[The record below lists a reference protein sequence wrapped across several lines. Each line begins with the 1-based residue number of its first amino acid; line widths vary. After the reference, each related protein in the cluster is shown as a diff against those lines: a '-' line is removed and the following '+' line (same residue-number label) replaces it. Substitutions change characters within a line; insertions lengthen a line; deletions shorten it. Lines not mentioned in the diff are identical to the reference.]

1 MAEREIEV
9 ILPDG
14 MAQRVPAGTPV
25 VEVLCGP
32 ERQVPPELI
41 AARVNGKTVDLSR
54 PLTEDATLEA
64 IPWDDP
70 EGQRI
75 YHHST
80 THIMAQAVKAL
91 FPETKITIGP
101 AIEEGYYYDFDRKQP
116 FTPED
121 LERIEAKMRDII
133 AADYPV
139 HRMEWPRTH
148 VREYFQER
156 GEDYKI
162 ELLNEFEGDTFS
174 CYQQGEFI
182 DLCVG
187 PHVYSTGRIKA
198 IKLLKVAGA
207 YWRGDEHNQMLQRIY
222 GTSWPSEELLQ
233 RYLHKLEE
241 ARKRDHRVLGRQ
253 LDLFSLNETVG
264 PGLVL
269 WHPKGAMV
277 RHVIETFWR
286 EEHLRRGYQFAY
298 TPHIG
303 RIQLWETSGHLGWY
317 KENMFAAMEME
328 GQHYMAKPMNCPFH
342 IQIYQSKLRSY
353 RELPIRLF
361 EFGTV
366 YRYERGGALHGLL
379 RVRGLTQ
386 DDAHIFCR
394 PDQIKDEVAG
404 VLDLV
409 FYMMQSFGFEQYK
422 IDLSLRDPN
431 DRAKY
436 IGSDAVWEQAENAL
450 EETLQRMNLPYHR
463 ATGEA
468 SFYGPK
474 IDVKL
479 VDAIGREWQM
489 STIQLDFQLP
499 ERFDVT
505 YVAEDSQRR
514 RTVMIHRAVLG
525 AIERFFGILV
535 EHYAGA
541 FPVWLAPVQA
551 RVLTITDRQREYAAQ
566 VSDRLQAAGIRAE
579 ADLRNEKISYKI
591 REAQLEKIPYMLVV
605 GDREVSAGKVAV
617 RLRGGK
623 DLGPLPLDECVARIR
638 DEIDRKVL

>member
-1 MAEREIEV
+1 MVERDIV
-9 ILPDG
+9 ITLSDG
-14 MAQRVPAGTPV
+14 SERRVPMGTPV
-25 VEVLCGP
+25 VDVLCGP
-32 ERQVPPELI
+32 GQAVPADLI
-41 AARVNGKTVDLSR
+41 AARVNGKAVDLSC
-54 PLTEDATLEA
+54 PLTGDAKVEP

-101 AIEEGYYYDFDRKQP
+101 AIDDGFYYDFDRPQP

-121 LERIEAKMRDII
+121 LERIEVKMREII

-139 HRMEWPRTH
+139 YRYEWPREQ
-148 VREYFQER
+148 VREYFQQR
-156 GEDYKI
+156 GEDYKT
-162 ELLNEFEGDTFS
+162 ELLGEFEGDTFS

-187 PHVYSTGRIKA
+187 PHVPSTGRIKA

-222 GTSWPSEELLQ
+222 GTSWPSEAMLQ
-233 RYLHKLEE
+233 EYLHKQEE
-241 ARKRDHRVLGRQ
+241 ARKRDHRILGRQ
-253 LDLFSLNETVG
+253 LDLFSINEMVG

-277 RHVIETFWR
+277 RYVIESFWR
-286 EEHLRRGYQFAY
+286 EEHLHRGYELVY
-298 TPHIG
+298 TPHVG

-328 GQHYMAKPMNCPFH
+328 GQDYLVKPMNCPFH
-342 IQIYQSKLRSY
+342 IQVYQSKLRSY
-353 RELPIRLF
+353 RELPVRLF
-361 EFGTV
+361 ELGTV
-366 YRYERGGALHGLL
+366 YRYERGGVLHGLL

-394 PDQIKDEVAG
+394 ADQIKDEVEG

-409 FYMMQSFGFEQYK
+409 FFMMQCFGFEQYK
-422 IDLSLRDPN
+422 IDLSLRDPQ

-436 IGSDAVWEQAENAL
+436 IGSDDVWDQAEEAL
-450 EETLQRMNLPYHR
+450 ETTLQRMDLPYKR
-463 ATGEA
+463 AAGEA

-474 IDVKL
+474 IDIKL
-479 VDAIGREWQM
+479 VDAIGREWQVP
-489 STIQLDFQLP
+489 TIQLDFQLP
-499 ERFDVT
+499 ERFDLT
-505 YVAEDSQRR
+505 YMAEDGQRH
-514 RTVMIHRAVLG
+514 RTVMIHRAILG
-525 AIERFFGILV
+525 SVERFFGILI

-541 FPVWLAPVQA
+541 FPLWLAPVQA
-551 RVLTITDRQREYAAQ
+551 RVMTITDRQREYAMQ
-566 VSDRLQAAGIRAE
+566 VGDRLRRAGIRVE
-579 ADLRNEKISYKI
+579 TDLRNEKISYKI
-591 REAQLEKIPYMLVV
+591 REAQAEKIPYMLVV
-605 GDREVSAGKVAV
+605 GDREVAADTVAV
-617 RLRGGK
+617 RVRGGK
-623 DLGPLPLDECVARIR
+623 DLGPMPVDECLAKIR
-638 DEIDRKVL
+638 AETDRKV

>member
-1 MAEREIEV
+1 MSERDITV
-9 ILPDG
+9 ILPEES
-14 MAQRVPAGTPV
+14 ARRVPAGTPV

-32 ERQVPPELI
+32 ERQVPPDLI
-41 AARVNGKTVDLSR
+41 AARVNGQAVDLSR
-54 PLTEDATLEA
+54 PLTEDAKVEP
-64 IPWDDP
+64 IRFDDP
-70 EGQRI
+70 EGQKI

-101 AIEEGYYYDFDRKQP
+101 AVEDGFYYDFDRDQP

-121 LERIEAKMRDII
+121 LERIEAKMREII

-139 HRMEWPRTH
+139 HRMEWPREQ
-148 VREYFQER
+148 VREYFQQR
-156 GEDYKI
+156 REDYKV
-162 ELLNEFEGDTFS
+162 ELLDEFEGDVFS

-187 PHVYSTGRIKA
+187 PHVCSTGRIKA
-198 IKLLKVAGA
+198 VKLLKVAGA

-222 GTSWPSEELLQ
+222 GTSWPSEEMLQ
-233 RYLHKLEE
+233 AYLHKLEE

-253 LDLFSLNETVG
+253 LDLFSINEMVG

-269 WHPKGAMV
+269 WHPKGAMI
-277 RHVIETFWR
+277 RHAIETFWR
-286 EEHLRRGYQFAY
+286 EEHLRRGYQFVY
-298 TPHIG
+298 TPHVG

-328 GQHYMAKPMNCPFH
+328 GQDYMVKPMNCPFH
-342 IQIYQSKLRSY
+342 IQVYQSKLRSY
-353 RELPIRLF
+353 RELPVRLF
-361 EFGTV
+361 ELGTV
-366 YRYERGGALHGLL
+366 YRYERGGVLHGLL

-394 PDQIKDEVAG
+394 ADQIKDEVEG

-409 FYMMQSFGFEQYK
+409 FYMMRCFGFEQYK
-422 IDLSLRDPN
+422 IDLSLRDPK

-436 IGSDAVWEQAENAL
+436 IGSDEVWDQAEQAL
-450 EETLQRMNLPYHR
+450 EATLQRMELPYHR
-463 ATGEA
+463 AAGEA

-474 IDVKL
+474 IDIKL
-479 VDAIGREWQM
+479 VDAIGREWQVP
-489 STIQLDFQLP
+489 TIQLDFQLP
-499 ERFDVT
+499 ERFDLT
-505 YVAEDSQRR
+505 YMGEDGQRH

-525 AIERFFGILV
+525 SIERFFGILI

-551 RVLTITDRQREYAAQ
+551 RVMTITDRQREYATQ
-566 VSDRLQAAGIRAE
+566 VSTRLQAAGIRAE

-591 REAQLEKIPYMLVV
+591 REAQAEKIPYMLVV
-605 GDREVSAGKVAV
+605 GDREMAADKVAV

-623 DLGPLPLDECVARIR
+623 DLGPMPVDECLTRIR
-638 DEIDRKVL
+638 EEIDRKV

>member
-1 MAEREIEV
+1 MAEREITV
-9 ILPDG
+9 ILPDSSER
-14 MAQRVPAGTPV
+14 RVPAGTPV
-25 VEVLCGP
+25 VEVLVGLGQ
-32 ERQVPPELI
+32 QVPADLI
-41 AARVNGKTVDLSR
+41 AARVNGKAVDLSR
-54 PLTEDATLEA
+54 PLTDDAKLEP

-70 EGQRI
+70 EGQKI

-91 FPETKITIGP
+91 FPDTKITIGP
-101 AIEEGYYYDFDRKQP
+101 AIDEGFYYDFDRQQP

-121 LERIEAKMRDII
+121 LERIEAKMREII
-133 AADYPV
+133 AADYAV
-139 HRMEWPRTH
+139 HRMEWPRAQ
-148 VREYFQER
+148 VRAYFQQR
-156 GEDYKI
+156 GEDYKV
-162 ELLNEFEGDTFS
+162 ELLDEFEGDVFS

-187 PHVYSTGRIKA
+187 PHVHSTGRIKA

-222 GTSWPSEELLQ
+222 GTSWPSEEQLQ
-233 RYLHKLEE
+233 QHLHKLEE

-253 LDLFSLNETVG
+253 LDLFSINDTVG

-277 RHVIETFWR
+277 RHTIETFWR
-286 EEHLRRGYQFAY
+286 EEHLRRGYQFVY
-298 TPHIG
+298 TPHVG

-317 KENMFAAMEME
+317 KDNMFAAMDME
-328 GQHYMAKPMNCPFH
+328 GQDYMVKPMNCPFH
-342 IQIYQSKLRSY
+342 IQVYQSKLRSY
-353 RELPIRLF
+353 RELPVRLF
-361 EFGTV
+361 ELGTV
-366 YRYERGGALHGLL
+366 YRYERGGVLHGLL

-394 PDQIKDEVAG
+394 ADQIKDEVEG

-409 FYMMQSFGFEQYK
+409 FYMMRSFGFEAYK
-422 IDLSLRDPN
+422 IELSLRDPS

-436 IGSDAVWEQAENAL
+436 IGSDAVWDQAEDAL
-450 EETLQRMNLPYHR
+450 EGTLQRMELPYTR

-474 IDVKL
+474 IDIKL
-479 VDAIGREWQM
+479 VDAIGREWQVP
-489 STIQLDFQLP
+489 TVQLDFQLP
-499 ERFDVT
+499 ERFDLS
-505 YVAEDSQRR
+505 YMGEDGQRH

-525 AIERFFGILV
+525 SIERFFGILI

-551 RVLTITDRQREYAAQ
+551 RVLTITDRQRDYATQ
-566 VSDRLQAAGIRAE
+566 VCTQLQAAGIRAE

-591 REAQLEKIPYMLVV
+591 REAQSEKIPYMLVV
-605 GDREVSAGKVAV
+605 GDREVAAGKVAV
-617 RLRGGK
+617 RLRGNK
-623 DLGPLPLDECVARIR
+623 DLGPLPIDECVARVR
-638 DEIDRKVL
+638 DEIDRKV

>member
-1 MAEREIEV
+1 MPERDITV
-9 ILPDG
+9 TFPDSSQ
-14 MAQRVPAGTPV
+14 QRVPVGTPV

-32 ERQVPPELI
+32 ARQVPAELI
-41 AARVNGKTVDLSR
+41 AARVNGKAWDLDR
-54 PLTEDATLEA
+54 PLTEDAKVEP

-101 AIEEGYYYDFDRKQP
+101 AIDEGFYYDFDRSQP
-116 FTPED
+116 FTPDD
-121 LERIEAKMRDII
+121 LERIEAKMREII

-139 HRMEWPRTH
+139 HRMEWPRQQ
-148 VREYFQER
+148 VREYFGQR
-156 GEDYKI
+156 GEDYKV
-162 ELLNEFEGDTFS
+162 ELLDEFEGDVFS
-174 CYQQGEFI
+174 CYQQGDFV

-187 PHVYSTGRIKA
+187 PHVHSTGRINA
-198 IKLLKVAGA
+198 IKLLRVAGA
-207 YWRGDEHNQMLQRIY
+207 YWRGDEHKQMLQRIY

-233 RYLHKLEE
+233 QYLHKLEE

-253 LDLFSLNETVG
+253 LDLFSINEMVG

-269 WHPKGAMV
+269 WHPKGALV
-277 RHVIETFWR
+277 RYLIESFWR
-286 EEHLRRGYQFAY
+286 EEQLRRGYDLVY
-298 TPHIG
+298 TPHVG

-317 KENMFAAMEME
+317 KDNMFAAMEMD
-328 GQHYMAKPMNCPFH
+328 GQDYMVKPMNCPFH
-342 IQIYQSKLRSY
+342 IQVYQSKLRSY
-353 RELPIRLF
+353 RDLPIRLF

-366 YRYERGGALHGLL
+366 YRYERGGTLHGLL

-394 PDQIKDEVAG
+394 PDHIKDEVEG
-404 VLDLV
+404 VLDLI
-409 FYMMQSFGFEQYK
+409 FHMMRCFGFDQYK
-422 IDLSLRDPN
+422 IDLSLRDPK
-431 DRAKY
+431 DQAKY
-436 IGSDAVWEQAENAL
+436 IGSGEVWEQAERAL
-450 EETLQRMNLPYHR
+450 EETLQRMELPYHR
-463 ATGEA
+463 AAGEA

-499 ERFDVT
+499 ERFDLT
-505 YVAEDSQRR
+505 YVGEDGQHHRP
-514 RTVMIHRAVLG
+514 VMIHRAVLG
-525 AIERFFGILV
+525 AIERFFGILI

-551 RVLTITDRQREYAAQ
+551 RVMTITDRQRDYAVQ
-566 VSDRLQAAGIRAE
+566 VSAQLLTAGIRAE
-579 ADLRNEKISYKI
+579 TDLRNEKISYKI
-591 REAQLEKIPYMLVV
+591 REAQTEKIPYMLVV
-605 GDREVSAGKVAV
+605 GDREVAAGKVAV
-617 RLRGGK
+617 RVRRGNV
-623 DLGPLPLDECVARIR
+623 LGPMPVNECLARIR
-638 DEIDRKVL
+638 EEIDRKS

>member
-1 MAEREIEV
+1 MPERDITV
-9 ILPDG
+9 TFPDSSQ
-14 MAQRVPAGTPV
+14 QRVPVGTPV

-32 ERQVPPELI
+32 ARQVPAELI
-41 AARVNGKTVDLSR
+41 AARVNGKAWDLDR
-54 PLTEDATLEA
+54 PLTEDAKVEP

-101 AIEEGYYYDFDRKQP
+101 AIDEGFYYDFDRSQP
-116 FTPED
+116 FTPDD
-121 LERIEAKMRDII
+121 LERIEAKMREII

-139 HRMEWPRTH
+139 HRMEWPRQQ
-148 VREYFQER
+148 VREYFGQR
-156 GEDYKI
+156 GEDYKV
-162 ELLNEFEGDTFS
+162 ELLDEFEGDVFS
-174 CYQQGEFI
+174 CYQQGDFV

-187 PHVYSTGRIKA
+187 PHVHSTGRINA
-198 IKLLKVAGA
+198 IKLLRVAGA
-207 YWRGDEHNQMLQRIY
+207 YWRGDEHKQMLQRIY

-233 RYLHKLEE
+233 QYLHKLEE

-253 LDLFSLNETVG
+253 LDLFSINEMVG

-269 WHPKGAMV
+269 WHPKGALV
-277 RHVIETFWR
+277 RYLIESFWR
-286 EEHLRRGYQFAY
+286 EEQLRRGYDLVY
-298 TPHIG
+298 TPHVG

-317 KENMFAAMEME
+317 KDNMFAAMEMD
-328 GQHYMAKPMNCPFH
+328 GQDYMVKPMNCPFH
-342 IQIYQSKLRSY
+342 IQVYQSKLRSY
-353 RELPIRLF
+353 RDLPIRLF

-366 YRYERGGALHGLL
+366 YRYERGGTLHGLL

-394 PDQIKDEVAG
+394 PDHIKDEVEG
-404 VLDLV
+404 VLDLI
-409 FYMMQSFGFEQYK
+409 FHMMRCFGFDQYK
-422 IDLSLRDPN
+422 IDLSLRDPK
-431 DRAKY
+431 DQAKY
-436 IGSDAVWEQAENAL
+436 IGSGEVWEQAERAL
-450 EETLQRMNLPYHR
+450 EETLQRMELPYHR
-463 ATGEA
+463 AAGEA

-499 ERFDVT
+499 ERFDLT
-505 YVAEDSQRR
+505 YVGEDGQHHRP
-514 RTVMIHRAVLG
+514 VMIHRAVLG
-525 AIERFFGILV
+525 AIERFFGILI

-551 RVLTITDRQREYAAQ
+551 RVMTITDRQRDYAVQ
-566 VSDRLQAAGIRAE
+566 VSAQLLTAGIRAE
-579 ADLRNEKISYKI
+579 TDLRNEKISYKI
-591 REAQLEKIPYMLVV
+591 REAQTEKIPYMLVV
-605 GDREVSAGKVAV
+605 GDREVAAGKVAV
-617 RLRGGK
+617 RVRRGN
-623 DLGPLPLDECVARIR
+623 DLGPMPVNECLARIR
-638 DEIDRKVL
+638 EEIDRKS